1 MKPETKEAGAAMK
14 GAETS
19 MDEQPI
25 LSVNNLAVSFD
36 TYQGEVQAVRG
47 VSWHLG
53 KGETIAIVG
62 ESGCGK
68 TVSIQTV
75 LGTNPKG
82 VGRVK
87 SGEIL
92 FHGENLLEKTAKEM
106 RAYQGNKM
114 SIIFQ
119 DPFTY
124 LNPTMSVGDQI
135 IENYRQHRK
144 ATRKEAEDRVLE
156 IMRLINMPSPE
167 KNMRR
172 YPHQLSGGMRQ
183 RIMIAIAI
191 ICGPE
196 ILFADEPTTALD
208 VTIQAQVIDLMNEL
222 RAKLNTAI
230 VLITHDMG
238 VVANMAD
245 RIYVM
250 YAGKIVE
257 HGTSDDIFKQ
267 SAHPYTKGLLGSV
280 PRVDRKTDKDLYS
293 IKGSPPDLIAPP
305 PGCAFA
311 ARCQYA
317 MNICVRTEPEPV
329 ILRNSGH
336 FSACWLNHPA
346 FIRDASGKQGAEA
359 HHG

>member
-1 MKPETKEAGAAMK
+1 MKTDTSK
-14 GAETS
+14 AES
-19 MDEQPI
+19 PDVGKPI
-25 LSVNNLAVSFD
+25 LSVEDLAVSFD

-47 VSWHLG
+47 VSWHLV

-75 LGTNPKG
+75 LRTNPEG

-87 SGEIL
+87 SGKIL
-92 FHGENLLEKTAKEM
+92 FDGESLLEKSAKEM
-106 RAYQGNKM
+106 RAYQGNRM
-114 SIIFQ
+114 SVIFQ

-124 LNPTMSVGDQI
+124 LNPTMTVGDQI
-135 IENYRQHRK
+135 SENYRQHRA
-144 ATRKEAEDRVLE
+144 ATRREAEDRVLE
-156 IMRLINMPSPE
+156 IMRLIDMPSPE

-172 YPHQLSGGMRQ
+172 FPHQLSGGMRQ

-208 VTIQAQVIDLMNEL
+208 VTIQAQVIDLMNGL
-222 RAKLNTAI
+222 KAKLGTSI

-245 RIYVM
+245 RIYIM

-257 HGTSDDIFKQ
+257 HGSSEDIFKR

-280 PRVDRKTDKDLYS
+280 PRVDRRSDADLYS
-293 IKGSPPDLIAPP
+293 IRGSPPDLIAPP

-311 ARCQYA
+311 ARCPRA
-317 MNICVRTEPEPV
+317 MKVCVRLEPES
-329 ILRNSGH
+329 LQRGESGH
-336 FSACWLNHPA
+336 FSACWLDHPA
-346 FIRDASGKQGAEA
+346 RTLDTDGQRGRDGS
-359 HHG
+359 HG

>member
-1 MKPETKEAGAAMK
+1 MPEHE
-14 GAETS
+14 
-19 MDEQPI
+19 DPI
-25 LSVNNLAVSFD
+25 LSVRDLAVSFD
-36 TYQGEVQAVRG
+36 TYHGEVQAVRG
-47 VSWHLG
+47 VSWHLDR
-53 KGETIAIVG
+53 GETIAIVG

-82 VGRVK
+82 IGRVK

-92 FHGENLLEKTAKEM
+92 FKGENLLEKTPKEM
-106 RAYQGNKM
+106 RAYQGDRL

-124 LNPTMSVGDQI
+124 LNPTMTVGEQI
-135 IENYRQHRK
+135 MENYRQHNK
-144 ATRKEAEDRVLE
+144 VTQEEAEARVLE

-167 KNMRR
+167 KNMKR

-208 VTIQAQVIDLMNEL
+208 VTIQAQIIDLMNSLKSEL
-222 RAKLNTAI
+222 DTAI

-245 RIYVM
+245 RIYIM

-257 HGTSDDIFKQ
+257 HGGSDAIFKG
-267 SAHPYTKGLLGSV
+267 AMHPYTKGLLASV
-280 PRVDRKTDKDLYS
+280 PRLDRKDGNDLFF
-293 IKGSPPDLIAPP
+293 IKGSPPDLLAPP
-305 PGCAFA
+305 SGCAFA
-311 ARCQYA
+311 PRCGHA
-317 MNICVRTEPEPV
+317 MDICVREQPAYMHGEDPE
-329 ILRNSGH
+329 H
-336 FSACWLNHPA
+336 YYACWLHHPA
-346 FIRDASGKQGAEA
+346 RESLAQERHAMEGRHDE
-359 HHG
+359 

>member
-1 MKPETKEAGAAMK
+1 
-14 GAETS
+14 
-19 MDEQPI
+19 MDEEPI

-47 VSWHLG
+47 ASWHLW

-92 FHGENLLEKTAKEM
+92 FHGENLLEKTEKEM

-124 LNPTMSVGDQI
+124 LNPTMTVGDQI

-144 ATRKEAEDRVLE
+144 ATRKEAESRVLE

-208 VTIQAQVIDLMNEL
+208 VTIQREVIDLMNEL

-257 HGTSDDIFKQ
+257 HGTADEIFKG

-293 IKGSPPDLIAPP
+293 IRGSPPDLIAPP

-311 ARCQYA
+311 TRCRYA
-317 MNICVRTEPEPV
+317 MNICVKTEPEPV
-329 ILRNSGH
+329 NLGIPVISRPAGSTIPPS
-336 FSACWLNHPA
+336 SAKRVKNRERSAP
-346 FIRDASGKQGAEA
+346 
-359 HHG
+359 